1 MFTDYYVHP
10 DRRGIL
16 LDPKWLLLQQGKELP
31 MVVKDG
37 VFDIDVVRSGPFF
50 VITKILLVES
60 CIQNICLL

>member
-1 MFTDYYVHP
+1 MFTEYYVHP

-16 LDPKWLLLQQGKELP
+16 LDPKWVQQQGKELP

-60 CIQNICLL
+60 CIQNICLF

>member
-1 MFTDYYVHP
+1 MFTDYYTHP

-16 LDPKWLLLQQGKELP
+16 LDPKWVLQQGAELP
-31 MVVKDG
+31 KVVKDG
-37 VFDIDVVRSGPFF
+37 VFDIDVVRSGTFF

>member
-1 MFTDYYVHP
+1 MFTEYYVHP

-16 LDPKWLLLQQGKELP
+16 LDPKWVQQQGKELP

-50 VITKILLVES
+50 VES

>member
-1 MFTDYYVHP
+1 MFTDYYTHP

-16 LDPKWLLLQQGKELP
+16 LDPKWVLQQGTELP
-31 MVVKDG
+31 KVVKDG
-37 VFDIDVVRSGPFF
+37 VFDIDVVRSGTFF

>member
-1 MFTDYYVHP
+1 MFTEYYVHP

-16 LDPKWLLLQQGKELP
+16 LDPKWVQQQGKELP

-60 CIQNICLL
+60 CIQNLCLL